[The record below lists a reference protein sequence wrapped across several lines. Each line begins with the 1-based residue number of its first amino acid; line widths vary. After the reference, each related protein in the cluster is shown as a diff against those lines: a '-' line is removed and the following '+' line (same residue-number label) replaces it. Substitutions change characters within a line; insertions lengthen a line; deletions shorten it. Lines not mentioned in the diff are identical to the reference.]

1 MILTITFV
9 CNNCNMKGG
18 ENMEKVKETT
28 PTDDLVKFVND
39 QRDTSRLYSRLL
51 ALYESKSMINKEL
64 QKKIDATEKELLAK
78 GEKLDL

>member
-1 MILTITFV
+1 
-9 CNNCNMKGG
+9 MKGG
-18 ENMEKVKETT
+18 VNMDTVKEAK
-28 PTDDLVKFVND
+28 DDLVKFVND

-51 ALYESKSMINKEL
+51 ALYESKSIMNKEL

>member
-1 MILTITFV
+1 
-9 CNNCNMKGG
+9 MKGG

>member
-1 MILTITFV
+1 
-9 CNNCNMKGG
+9 MKGG
-18 ENMEKVKETT
+18 ENMNKIKEAT

-51 ALYESKSMINKEL
+51 ALYESKSIMNKEL

>member
-1 MILTITFV
+1 
-9 CNNCNMKGG
+9 MKGG
-18 ENMEKVKETT
+18 ENMDGLAKIVKDETEIA
-28 PTDDLVKFVND
+28 
-39 QRDTSRLYSRLL
+39 RLYSRLL

>member
-1 MILTITFV
+1 
-9 CNNCNMKGG
+9 MKGG
-18 ENMEKVKETT
+18 ENMEKVKEAT

-51 ALYESKSMINKEL
+51 ALYETKNVLNKEL

>member
-1 MILTITFV
+1 
-9 CNNCNMKGG
+9 MKGG
-18 ENMEKVKETT
+18 ENMNKIKEAT

-51 ALYESKSMINKEL
+51 ALYETKNVFNKEL

>member
-1 MILTITFV
+1 MR
-9 CNNCNMKGG
+9 GG
-18 ENMEKVKETT
+18 ENMNKIKEAT

-51 ALYESKSMINKEL
+51 ALYETKNALNKEL

>member
-1 MILTITFV
+1 MI
-9 CNNCNMKGG
+9 GG
-18 ENMEKVKETT
+18 ENMNKVKETT

-51 ALYESKSMINKEL
+51 ALYETRNVLNKEL

>member
-1 MILTITFV
+1 
-9 CNNCNMKGG
+9 MKGG

-28 PTDDLVKFVND
+28 PTDDLVNFVENEK
-39 QRDTSRLYSRLL
+39 DTSRLYSRLL
-51 ALYESKSMINKEL
+51 ALYETKNVLNKEL

>member
-1 MILTITFV
+1 M
-9 CNNCNMKGG
+9 N
-18 ENMEKVKETT
+18 KVKEAT
-28 PTDDLVKFVND
+28 PTDDLVRFVND

-51 ALYESKSMINKEL
+51 ALYETKNALNKEL

>member
-1 MILTITFV
+1 
-9 CNNCNMKGG
+9 MKGG

-51 ALYESKSMINKEL
+51 ALYETRNVLNKEL

-78 GEKLDL
+78 GEKI

>member
-1 MILTITFV
+1 
-9 CNNCNMKGG
+9 MKGG
-18 ENMEKVKETT
+18 ENMNKVKETT

-51 ALYESKSMINKEL
+51 ALYETRNVLNKEL

>member
-1 MILTITFV
+1 
-9 CNNCNMKGG
+9 MKGG
-18 ENMEKVKETT
+18 ENMVKVKETT
-28 PTDDLVKFVND
+28 PTDDLVNFVAD

-51 ALYESKSMINKEL
+51 ALYESKSMITKEL

>member
-1 MILTITFV
+1 
-9 CNNCNMKGG
+9 MKGG

-51 ALYESKSMINKEL
+51 ALYETKNALNKEL
-64 QKKIDATEKELLAK
+64 QKKIDATKKELLAK

>member
-1 MILTITFV
+1 
-9 CNNCNMKGG
+9 MKGG
-18 ENMEKVKETT
+18 ENMAKVKETT

-51 ALYESKSMINKEL
+51 ALYETKNVLNKEL

>member
-1 MILTITFV
+1 
-9 CNNCNMKGG
+9 MKGG
-18 ENMEKVKETT
+18 ENMDKVKETT
-28 PTDDLVKFVND
+28 PTDDLVKFVAD

-51 ALYESKSMINKEL
+51 ALYETKNVLNKEL

>member
-1 MILTITFV
+1 
-9 CNNCNMKGG
+9 MKGG
-18 ENMEKVKETT
+18 ENMDKVKETT

-51 ALYESKSMINKEL
+51 ALYETKNVLNKEL

>member
-1 MILTITFV
+1 
-9 CNNCNMKGG
+9 MKGG
-18 ENMEKVKETT
+18 ENMDKVKETT

-51 ALYESKSMINKEL
+51 ALYETKNALNKEL

>member
-1 MILTITFV
+1 MT
-9 CNNCNMKGG
+9 GG

-51 ALYESKSMINKEL
+51 ALYESKSLINKEL

>member
-1 MILTITFV
+1 
-9 CNNCNMKGG
+9 MKGG

-28 PTDDLVKFVND
+28 PTEDLVKFVND

-51 ALYESKSMINKEL
+51 ALYETKNALNKEL

>member
-1 MILTITFV
+1 
-9 CNNCNMKGG
+9 MKGG

-51 ALYESKSMINKEL
+51 ALYETKNVLNKEL

-78 GEKLDL
+78 GEKI

>member
-1 MILTITFV
+1 
-9 CNNCNMKGG
+9 MKGG

-39 QRDTSRLYSRLL
+39 QRDTSRLYGRLL
-51 ALYESKSMINKEL
+51 ALYETRNVLNKEL